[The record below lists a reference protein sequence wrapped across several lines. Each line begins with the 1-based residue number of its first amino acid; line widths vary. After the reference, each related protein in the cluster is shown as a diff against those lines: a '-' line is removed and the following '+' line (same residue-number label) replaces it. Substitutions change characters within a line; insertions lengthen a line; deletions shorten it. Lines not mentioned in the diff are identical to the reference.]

1 MIQNDR
7 TTESLLA
14 RRGLAEEATPG
25 PWKSVYDYCVL
36 PNIYDDRPANVL
48 IADCSRE
55 HDHDKKTKANAL
67 YIAANSPDVV
77 MADIDE
83 ILRLR
88 TENEKLRKSVEI
100 QRGMVQEAY
109 QTAALAWGGEIP
121 SPLPGHTHMT
131 EEEACAMF
139 DHLNCPWCGGS
150 GHVDDCDEAD
160 QAVKATLERL
170 EKEADWLA
178 LVLANA
184 GCGIPL
190 TEYIG
195 EAVNGMSPP
204 APEHWREA
212 ARKAVETSHEN

>member
-1 MIQNDR
+1 MTEDNR
-7 TTESLLA
+7 TTEALLA
-14 RRGLAEEATPG
+14 RRELAEKATPEKWNLLQIFAEDENYVG
-25 PWKSVYDYCVL
+25 PETW
-36 PNIYDDRPANVL
+36 
-48 IADCSRE
+48 ADMG
-55 HDHDKKTKANAL
+55 KAVCICRYAKDAQ
-67 YIAANSPDVV
+67 YIAANSPDVA

-88 TENEKLRKSVEI
+88 EENEKLRKSVGI

-195 EAVNGMSPP
+195 ESVNGMSPP

-212 ARKAVETSHEN
+212 ARKAVEANHD